1 MLGVT
6 GLEIKAKQLRKWCP
20 FSFSLVW
27 GEGTLWAQRS
37 SRLLEITHTQQA
49 TEVRENRLNEFI
61 FWLGK

>member
-1 MLGVT
+1 MLGVA

-20 FSFSLVW
+20 FSLVW

-37 SRLLEITHTQQA
+37 SRLLEITHAQQA

-61 FWLGK
+61 FWLAK